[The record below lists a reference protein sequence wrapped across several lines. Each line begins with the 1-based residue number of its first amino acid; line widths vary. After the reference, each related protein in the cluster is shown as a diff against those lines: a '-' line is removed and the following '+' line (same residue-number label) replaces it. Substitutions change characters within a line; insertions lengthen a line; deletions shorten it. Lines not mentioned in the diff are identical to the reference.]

1 MNASIAAENIALQND
16 NKQLN
21 ALIRE
26 YESTLET
33 LMDQFRNRAVRPISA
48 LSFTGP
54 DVVHSTKSKSTSYHL
69 SETSSHSC

>member
-33 LMDQFRNRAVRPISA
+33 LMDQFRNRAVRTISV

-54 DVVHSTKSKSTSYHL
+54 DVLHSTKFKSTNYHL

>member
-33 LMDQFRNRAVRPISA
+33 LMDQFRNRAVRSEPA
-48 LSFTGP
+48 LSFTGT
-54 DVVHSTKSKSTSYHL
+54 DVVHSTKFKSTNYHL